1 MVAQA
6 RLVFRVSRAGDELAA
21 RLRAEREAAVH
32 RDHLTRP
39 RARARAQLRG
49 ARHRVLDDERA
60 GAVEGEPT
68 RPPPTLEDAA
78 TALVRTG
85 SHALE
90 HRAWTDAHRE
100 EARRLQA
107 EGLSW
112 AQVAEQVCG
121 DRRFKST
128 VAGVAS
134 SCREWRQ
141 ARGPLV
147 A

>member
-1 MVAQA
+1 MSS
-6 RLVFRVSRAGDELAA
+6 RLVYAPSGRPLYVEITSPAPELEHGLRV
-21 RLRAEREAAVH
+21 
-32 RDHLTRP
+32 
-39 RARARAQLRG
+39 RG

-90 HRAWTDAHRE
+90 HRAWTDSDRA

-112 AQVAEQVCG
+112 AQIAERVCG
-121 DRRFKST
+121 DKRYKPT
-128 VAGVAS
+128 VAMWLKKPVAGS
-134 SCREWRQ
+134 GDR
-141 ARGPLV
+141 PV
-147 A
+147 VH